1 MSFLEF
7 EVRGESESCS
17 SEYRLQSDILS
28 RSGVRLTCF
37 FRVICFLSFSRGIS
51 DLYYSSGNSPSLGIY
66 LRPSLFGEPT
76 SDFLMMTGEI
86 LFTQVPRIA
95 FSVPSFIPE
104 ESVTEI
110 IAQYDKIRRASG
122 LGRNDLSQI
131 ILPRQMIFSLL
142 GKVRNFSDE
151 SARLYANHRTQFDEL
166 YERLALQNSPST
178 ITLFEVVEEIFGGK
192 YGDQELYAT
201 HLALMGDGAK
211 FQTDKATHRATSTFT
226 VRSKADVAMIDFA
239 ARNVRK
245 STSKEDVV
253 KKRQNLELERG
264 QGKKAQLDK
273 FVDKARCLIDL
284 SRKYKKEDMLAK
296 KGNEMPV
303 RRVRVEEVVWE
314 KSDMFFID
322 FVKASVLQ
330 HGVQSTPMDSL
341 VPSILRA
348 MDRYTGELNG
358 VIGYQF
364 LTEIGAWG
372 AWENLALRQQ
382 NITFPGYGT
391 SSVVDE
397 DQEKVAGIDTL
408 AAIKEMGLEDC
419 MKELRKDWDQL
430 EVYCIDDAT
439 AHEIDDGISL
449 ERVSET
455 ENWVHVHI
463 ANPTAFL
470 PQNHWLSDVA
480 FRRKQSLYLPEKVY
494 PMLPVSL
501 TNLVGMG
508 PDRGVMTISAKI
520 NKDGELLDFNVQVGF
535 VRNVKRFTYDAISAA
550 LGEPGEV
557 AITYRVGEFP
567 QPSKRPETVF
577 TKKQLADLRTL
588 SEIAAAR
595 RQQRVKENMVECR
608 APSYDVTVND
618 GLSSPIHPTGTS
630 QPFLYRG
637 HPSIRLTVKPERKD
651 GISHFMV
658 SEIMQLANDATAR
671 FCGKNN
677 IAAPFRVMEYDIY
690 RSDMVNHFK
699 ENILPSRDNLGCI
712 DFELGLRYMSFLG
725 PTRLSSSP
733 KPHRLMGLE
742 HGYVRATSP
751 LRRYSDMIA
760 HWQIQTYLLGKKPR
774 THKQLQNIIPEM
786 DRGERLANF
795 TTKDSKR
802 FWGTVAVGRILEKD
816 KTKLPGVMEFMVME
830 KSRFPTPSV
839 GLVTDLGM
847 VGKVEF
853 KDRREEMS
861 VLVGDIL
868 KVTPNIAKAGEKFV
882 WYDFQAV
889 ARRGLAML

>member
-1 MSFLEF
+1 MSD
-7 EVRGESESCS
+7 S
-17 SEYRLQSDILS
+17 
-28 RSGVRLTCF
+28 
-37 FRVICFLSFSRGIS
+37 
-51 DLYYSSGNSPSLGIY
+51 YYSLGSTSNLAIY

-76 SDFLMMTGEI
+76 SDFLLMTGEI
-86 LFTQVPRIA
+86 LFTQVPRIT
-95 FSVPSFIPE
+95 FSVPSFVPE
-104 ESVTEI
+104 ES
-110 IAQYDKIRRASG
+110 IAELIVQYDKIRQASG

-131 ILPRQMIFSLL
+131 VLPRKMLSSMLER
-142 GKVRNFSDE
+142 VRSFSDE

-166 YERLALQNSPST
+166 YEKLALEDTPST
-178 ITLFEVVEEIFGGK
+178 ITLFEVVEEIFGSK

-211 FQTDKATHRATSTFT
+211 FQTDRATHRATSTFT

-239 ARNVRK
+239 SRHVRK

-253 KKRQNLELERG
+253 KKRRSLELERP
-264 QGKKAQLDK
+264 GKKAQLDR
-273 FVDKARCLIDL
+273 FIDKARCLIDL
-284 SRKYKKEDMLAK
+284 SRKYKKEDILAK
-296 KGNEMPV
+296 RRNEMPV
-303 RRVRVEEVVWE
+303 RRVKVDEVVWDN
-314 KSDMFFID
+314 SDMFFID

-358 VIGYQF
+358 VVGYRF

-372 AWENLALRQQ
+372 AWENLSLRQQ

-391 SSVVDE
+391 SKVTDE
-397 DQEKVAGIDTL
+397 DQENVVEVDTP
-408 AAIKEMGLEDC
+408 AAIEKMELKDC
-419 MKELRKDWDQL
+419 MEGLRKDWEQL

-508 PDRGVMTISAKI
+508 PNRGVMTISAKI
-520 NKDGELLDFNVQVGF
+520 NKDGEILDFNVQAGF
-535 VRNVKRFTYDAISAA
+535 VRNVKRFTYDAVSTA
-550 LGEPGEV
+550 LGETSEDM
-557 AITYRVGEFP
+557 ITYKVGEFP
-567 QPSKRPETVF
+567 IPSEHPKTAF
-577 TKKQLADLRTL
+577 TKKQLADIRTL
-588 SEIAAAR
+588 SEIAAACRQR
-595 RQQRVKENMVECR
+595 RVRDNMVECR
-608 APSYDVTVND
+608 APSYDVSVYD
-618 GLSSPIHPTGTS
+618 GLSSPIHPTGKS

-637 HPSIRLTVKPERKD
+637 HPSIRLTIEMGRGN

-677 IAAPFRVMEYDIY
+677 IAVPFRVMEYD
-690 RSDMVNHFK
+690 SDRGDMIDHFVK
-699 ENILPSRDNLGCI
+699 NILPSRDNLGYI
-712 DFELGLRYMSFLG
+712 DFELGLRYMYFLG

-760 HWQIQTYLLGKKPR
+760 HWQIQTYLLGKNPR

-786 DRGERLANF
+786 DRGERLANY
-795 TTKDSKR
+795 TAKDSRR
-802 FWGTVAVGRILEKD
+802 FWGTVAVGRILETD
-816 KTKLPGVMEFMVME
+816 KNILPGVMEFMVME

-839 GLVTDLGM
+839 GLVTELGM

-853 KDRREEMS
+853 KSRGEEMG
-861 VLVGDIL
+861 VFVGDIL
-868 KVTPNIAKAGEKFV
+868 KVTPSIASPGEKFV
-882 WYDFQAV
+882 WYDFQGV
-889 ARRGLAML
+889 ARRASMTF